1 MICRAVGLKALAA
14 IECVDAVF
22 DQDQGVF
29 GGIEIRELKRTA
41 RINRNSI
48 KGDGNHQPAD
58 DTENRSGR
66 QTDDRIVEAIR
77 RRGSLSLKELIARTG
92 LSRTSVAMH
101 LRRLTAQTIVEPT
114 ANRRSPKERY
124 RLTESSER
132 AFPIRCKKTP
142 NNNADALPCTSALLV
157 LTSERCTLNGGDRSS
172 AVHCGR
178 PDVRRPIC
186 PAGAWAADAAAAWAE
201 ASDPEPSAG
210 ASSRIRYA

>member
-1 MICRAVGLKALAA
+1 MRRCRIDAGRG
-14 IECVDAVF
+14 IERADGELRLRTGIRLV
-22 DQDQGVF
+22 
-29 GGIEIRELKRTA
+29 GIEIRELKRTA

-77 RRGSLSLKELIARTG
+77 RRGSLSLKELIALTG

-101 LRRLTAQTIVEPT
+101 LRRLTAQKQVEPT
-114 ANRRSPKERY
+114 ENRRSPKERY

-132 AFPIRCKKTP
+132 AFPICCNKTP

-186 PAGAWAADAAAAWAE
+186 PAGAWAE
-201 ASDPEPSAG
+201 VSDPEPSAG